1 MENKNQDPALLQKGQ
16 EQDTGFQPQFEDLTP
31 ETFTSHI
38 EGLQNNFANEPDELR
53 QRLDALEIKA
63 TEAIEPPQIA
73 WLQDVAGQNPAIL
86 GTLGNFSM
94 IIGKAKS
101 RKSFFINIAVS
112 AVLSEDNLLNQFR
125 GELPEE
131 KRKVLYFDTEQGKYH
146 VQLALKRICRQ
157 IGITTPEDLH
167 VYGLRKEPPTER
179 LRIIEYAIENT
190 EGVGFVVVDGIKDLI
205 NSINDEAEATMIAS
219 KLLKWTEEQNIHIV
233 TVLHQNKGDNNA
245 RGHIGT
251 ELMNKAETTL
261 SVSKNE
267 QDKDISIVEA
277 QYCRNREPE
286 PFAFEIVDGLPVIAE
301 NFEIRT
307 ETKSKRYDSTE
318 IPQHQLQSILNRV
331 FSKGESFGYSELV
344 NQLKLSTKKEF
355 GKKLGTNAVKEL
367 ITHCKNNDWLIQD
380 KPKSP
385 YKIGEFLDEVPF

>member
-1 MENKNQDPALLQKGQ
+1 MAKELHPVFD
-16 EQDTGFQPQFEDLTP
+16 DLSNP
-31 ETFTSHI
+31 ETIVSRIHEYGAGEQLPTDSDHYK
-38 EGLQNNFANEPDELR
+38 R
-53 QRLDALEIKA
+53 RLAALEIKA

-73 WLQDVAGQNPAIL
+73 WVQEIKDQKPAIL

-112 AVLSEDNLLNQFR
+112 AVLCEDKLLNQFR
-125 GELPEE
+125 GELPEG

-146 VQLALKRICRQ
+146 VQLALRRICQQ
-157 IGITTPEDLH
+157 IEVVVPENLH

-179 LRIIEYAIENT
+179 LKIIEYAIEHTAN
-190 EGVGFVVVDGIKDLI
+190 VGFVVIDGIKDLI

-233 TVLHQNKGDNNA
+233 TVLHQNKSDNNA

-277 QYCRNREPE
+277 QYCRNREPQ
-286 PFAFEIVDGLPVIAE
+286 PFAFEIADGLPVMAE

-307 ETKSKRYDSTE
+307 ETKSKRFDATD
-318 IPQHQLQSILNRV
+318 IPEHQIQNILNRV
-331 FSKGESFGYSELV
+331 FKKGESFSYSELV
-344 NQLKLSTKKEF
+344 NQLRLSTKTEF
-355 GKKLGTNAVKEL
+355 GKKLGINAVKEL
-367 ITHCKNNDWLIQD
+367 ITLCKNSGWIIQD
-380 KPKSP
+380 KQKLP
-385 YKIGEFLDEVPF
+385 YRLGTFSDSAPF